1 MSTATLEKSAPEAT
15 GAKARMI
22 ALLGPAFVAAVAYV
36 DPGNVAANITAG
48 AKYGYLLVWV
58 LVLANAMAVLVQY
71 QSAKLGLVTGKS
83 LPQLLGDRM
92 AKRSRIAFWLQAE
105 IVAAATDLAEVIG
118 GAIALNL
125 LFNVSL
131 LTGAIITGFV
141 SILLLLVQGEDR
153 QHIFERVVLGLLL
166 VITFGFMAGLVLDP
180 PSASGTLG
188 GLVPRLKGTETV
200 LLAASMLGATVMPHA
215 IYLHS
220 SLVNHRFADRSHSL
234 KRLLRASKFDVTWAL
249 ILAGLVNIG
258 LLLLAASSLFGVK
271 GTDTIEGAHGA
282 IVSHLGSR
290 MGIIF
295 GIGLLASGL
304 ASTSVGAYAGS
315 EIMLGLLHVKVPL
328 VVRRLVTLIPALII
342 VGAGMDPTLALVWSQ
357 ALLSVGIPFAIIPL
371 MRYTAKKEIMG
382 EYVDST
388 AIKVIG
394 FIITAL
400 IVCLNLALL
409 YLTAAGIE

>member
-48 AKYGYLLVWV
+48 AKYGYLPVWV

-71 QSAKLGLVTGKS
+71 QSTKLGLVTGKS

-234 KRLLRASKFDVTWAL
+234 KRLLRASEFDVTWAL

-282 IVSHLGSR
+282 IVSHLGSG

>member
-48 AKYGYLLVWV
+48 AKYGSLLVWV

-282 IVSHLGSR
+282 IVSHLGSG

>member
-71 QSAKLGLVTGKS
+71 QSAELGLVTGKS

-282 IVSHLGSR
+282 IVSHLGSG

>member
-282 IVSHLGSR
+282 IVSHLGSG

-342 VGAGMDPTLALVWSQ
+342 VGAGIDPTLALVWSQ

>member
-48 AKYGYLLVWV
+48 AKYGYLPVWV

-71 QSAKLGLVTGKS
+71 QSTKLGLVTGKS

-282 IVSHLGSR
+282 IVSHLGSG